1 MVDAAKEA
9 ASVRALLEIGYEG
22 VVGGTGCKESVAHE
36 TERREAGDAFGCL
49 VSVGGDVLA
58 ASTGYATYGLVLDVA
73 ETSYAALAC
82 DCCTEGVDD
91 EGG

>member
-1 MVDAAKEA
+1 MK
-9 ASVRALLEIGYEG
+9 
-22 VVGGTGCKESVAHE
+22 
-36 TERREAGDAFGCL
+36 REDNRVSSRLMPEAFGCL
-49 VSVGGDVLA
+49 VAVGGDVLA
-58 ASTGYATYGLVLDVA
+58 SSTGYATYGLVLDVA